1 MVSKTKIMTSEQP
14 KVEGVSEAQAKVAE
28 LASKMKSINNIDIEA
43 LKRMKM
49 MQVSS
54 FLP

>member
-1 MVSKTKIMTSEQP
+1 MTSEQP
-14 KVEGVSEAQAKVAE
+14 KVEGVDEAQAKVAE

-49 MQVSS
+49 MQVSG
-54 FLP
+54 FPP

>member
-1 MVSKTKIMTSEQP
+1 MTSEQP
-14 KVEGVSEAQAKVAE
+14 KVEGVDEAQAKVAE

-49 MQVSS
+49 MQVSG